1 MCKKQ
6 EVVKMKQYN
15 QISGAELEVM
25 QILWEAD
32 EPLNIQMVCDKLP
45 SNKWAYKTVGTLLI
59 RLEEKGAVTSE
70 KKGRINYYTPILDK
84 EEYTKEQTKEFIAK
98 LYHGSVKDLAVSLF
112 KSEDMTES
120 DIDEIRKMFDL

>member
-1 MCKKQ
+1 
-6 EVVKMKQYN
+6 MKRRG

-32 EPLNIQMVCDKLP
+32 EPLNIQAVCDRLP
-45 SNKWAYKTVGTLLI
+45 KGKWAYKTVGTLLV
-59 RLEEKGAVTSE
+59 RMEEKGAVVSE
-70 KKGRINYYTPILDK
+70 KKGRVNYYTPLLDK
-84 EEYTKEQTKEFIAK
+84 EAYTKEQTKEFVSR

-112 KSEDMTES
+112 KSEDMTEE